1 MDFSGNLIL
10 SSSSLT
16 ARSAVHSEN
25 MDLLARGVPFYR
37 EEPLEIESFV
47 IGRHG
52 KISDPAAAGLLDS
65 FDIKPKNKKYFER
78 SSVLLFAVVKDYIE
92 KLKRVDGDGIGL
104 FCAVGPANARLAEF
118 REWAAAI
125 DENEEF
131 YPPLMASS
139 VIKLLPNI
147 VMSNLSINAGWRGE
161 NAIFTSPAAPFAD
174 ALGSMLLSMEAGSLG
189 IAAAASVSA
198 PFEYF
203 NIDSYTRFLAPS
215 FFNAPLCEAAASML
229 CCSRD
234 FYRENAPV
242 RENFDPEGFIASI
255 DRFKVPYGF
264 FDYDDIA
271 SIGGKVRDY
280 LEKMNYDFG
289 GTCHFA
295 AAPSPVGNFLSAGE
309 PLNISGLIHLL
320 NKNGDDG
327 YAVSATADYFGN
339 LSVIRAGG
347 RRAIKLSNK

>member
-10 SSSSLT
+10 SSSSIT

-25 MDLLARGVPFYR
+25 MDLLARGAAFYR
-37 EEPLEIESFV
+37 KEPLEIESF
-47 IGRHG
+47 ILGRHG
-52 KISDPAAAGLLDS
+52 KISDPAVAGLLDS

-78 SSVLLFAVVKDYIE
+78 SSILLFAAVKDYIE
-92 KLKRVDGDGIGL
+92 KLRRVDGDGIGL

-125 DENEEF
+125 DENDEF

-161 NAIFTSPAAPFAD
+161 NAIFTSPAAPFCD
-174 ALGSMLLSMEAGSLG
+174 ALGSMLLSIEAGTLS

-215 FFNAPLCEAAASML
+215 FFNAPLCEAAASLL

-242 RENFDPEGFIASI
+242 RENFEPEGFIASI

-271 SIGGKVRDY
+271 SIGGKARSY
-280 LEKMNYDFG
+280 LEKMNYDLR
-289 GTCHFA
+289 GTHHFA
-295 AAPSPVGNFLSAGE
+295 AAPSPAGNFLSAGE

-320 NKNGDDG
+320 NKNGEDG

-339 LSVIRAGG
+339 LSVIKAGG
-347 RRAIKLSNK
+347 RLAIK